1 MQFMLMVYKNDARF
15 AEMPD
20 AEKSRVSEA
29 CDTWRD
35 QLEQTGHMRQM
46 TRLFPT
52 ASAATVRKAGER
64 FLVTDGPFA
73 ETKEVF
79 GGFAI
84 LECRDRAEAVELAK
98 LFPGVEAGF
107 AVEVRPVISGDEER
121 QCWRQT

>member
-15 AEMPD
+15 AQEPD
-20 AEKSRVSEA
+20 AEKRRVSEA

-35 QLEQTGHMRQM
+35 KLEQTGHMREM
-46 TRLFPT
+46 TRLHHT
-52 ASAATVRKAGER
+52 SSAATVRKSGER

-98 LFPGVEAGF
+98 TFPG
-107 AVEVRPVISGDEER
+107 
-121 QCWRQT
+121 

>member
-1 MQFMLMVYKNDARF
+1 MQFMLMVYKNERF
-15 AEMPD
+15 AQTPD
-20 AEKSRVSEA
+20 TEKRLISEA

-35 QLEQTGHMRQM
+35 KLEQTGHMREM
-46 TRLFPT
+46 TRLHST
-52 ASAATVRKAGER
+52 AKAATVRKSGER

-98 LFPGVEAGF
+98 TFPGVEAGF
-107 AVEVRPVISGDEER
+107 AVEVRPVFTGEED
-121 QCWRQT
+121 QPCWRQP